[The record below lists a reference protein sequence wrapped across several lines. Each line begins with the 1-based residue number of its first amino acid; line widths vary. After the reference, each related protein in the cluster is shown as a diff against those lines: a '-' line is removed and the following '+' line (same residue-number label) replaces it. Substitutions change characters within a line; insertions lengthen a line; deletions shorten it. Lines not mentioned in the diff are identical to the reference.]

1 MPAPPVR
8 IVSLCDRPALIPEL
22 VRWFESEWTPYYG
35 PDGPGVGTAECD
47 IRNCCNRNALPMAL
61 VALEDGD
68 RLVGTASLKA
78 DSLDTHPQLTPWLA
92 ALVTKSGG
100 AEAALVQAIETEA
113 RRLGFD
119 AVYTGMDEGSPV
131 MVQLGWSVIG
141 QSKSLRGPIAVFE
154 KSLA

>member
-1 MPAPPVR
+1 MPASPVR
-8 IVSLCDRPALIPEL
+8 VVSLCDRPDLVPEL
-22 VRWFESEWTPYYG
+22 VRWFESEWAPYYG
-35 PDGPGVGTAECD
+35 SDGPGVGTAERD
-47 IRNCCNRNALPMAL
+47 IRNCCNRNALPLAL

-78 DSLDTHPQLTPWLA
+78 DSLGTHPQLTPWLA
-92 ALVTKSGG
+92 ALVTKSDG

-131 MVQLGWSVIG
+131 MLQFGWSVIG
-141 QSKSLRGPIAVFE
+141 QSNSLRGRIAVFE